1 MERGAISSVIRKI
14 HIKMTVR
21 HHNKPT
27 RMTKIK
33 TTEPILNVDED
44 GEQLELSDT
53 AMSINLY
60 NHFRICRHYDLAI
73 SLSQKLQ
80 EKGVL
85 TFPKRHFKTF
95 QISII

>member
-1 MERGAISSVIRKI
+1 
-14 HIKMTVR
+14 
-21 HHNKPT
+21 
-27 RMTKIK
+27 MTKIK

-53 AMSINLY
+53 ARSINLY
-60 NHFRICRHYDLAI
+60 NHFKYADTMTQQFH
-73 SLSQKLQ
+73 SQQKLQ